1 MEISKRIVITF
12 VVVSLVPILI
22 IAGLSASSVFTT
34 SNENAADAADALRT
48 EELANL
54 LRISEDTASFIQERM
69 QQYFDG
75 VYMMEKYCEDLFNGR
90 INATPQYSYFWDP
103 ELEYFQSGTTIP
115 GRNPS
120 TYDEAYDSNDISFEV
135 SCWYMPTDD
144 YRTPNDPWDWSPTT
158 QNLIETSSNMDNIY
172 RSLHQA
178 SEDYIWLYMGFSPDI
193 SDTRLFRNYPY
204 DNLFYFEDWYGP
216 GLDYDPTIEEWY
228 LNAASIM
235 DESIAFTSPYGD
247 PSTGLVI
254 SMGRPVRFDNGT
266 LIGVV
271 SADVTLDTIMSNV
284 LGIEVL
290 DSGYAYLLESD
301 GGLIAHPNLITEGQ
315 TLNEAEFSGASSSE
329 IAAFA
334 SLLPTILSADS
345 GQDIFQKRGE
355 EWYVTYS
362 KVNVTGFVLAIVVP
376 SAEVVGPATNILN
389 LVLGQTFVLT
399 IILGAM
405 LAGVA
410 VGVAFISY
418 RRGNAVVEPIKEM
431 TRLVRKMA
439 GQDFT
444 RGVSTAGAMYEEVG
458 TTVDALLNF
467 QEAIRF
473 GNRAFIR
480 GDLNRALANYQNL
493 LEISRSL
500 KIEIGEQTMYLNIG
514 NVFRQRGDTGNA
526 MDYYEQAL
534 ALAKLL
540 LDRARED
547 GAEET
552 DALLRVAS
560 AYHNMA
566 LVEMDRNKPERAM
579 ELLGDAL
586 AIDLTL
592 GNQRGLARRFD
603 AQGLVL
609 VREGRYSQAL
619 SKFEEALKTAAAEG
633 YERSMAYI
641 HYHMGELFQVQGKL
655 KKAEEEYNDAIRLG
669 EITEEFWLVVYAM
682 QNLAD
687 VLDQQDKPSHEI
699 RRKAERLRRSIMF
712 KKSVILVIDYS
723 GSMQAQNR
731 IRAAVQGAKEIVES
745 QVNPQ
750 DEVSIIVFNS
760 SYREILSL
768 TKKGEYERP
777 RDSPIIR
784 ALDSLRHP
792 NYATA
797 FYDALGR
804 ALEELDRI
812 ESSEHRWV
820 IALTDGQD
828 NSSDKYSLDALEG
841 ILTDED
847 RHRRKRP
854 LTIEGFIRDNH
865 LDVNLIIIG
874 VGDELKAPIEAKVR
888 SPVTGQ
894 RMTFEELLESVCEH
908 IPQGQYLSV
917 VDSIDVRSDIEKA
930 FQEVGVMMAQL
941 EVGGSTVDF

>member
-1 MEISKRIVITF
+1 MDISKRIVVTF

-22 IAGLSASSVFTT
+22 IAGLSANSVFTT

-54 LRISEDTASFIQERM
+54 LRISEDTASFIQERI

-75 VYMMEKYCEDLFNGR
+75 VYMMEKYAEDLFNDR
-90 INATPQYSYFWDP
+90 INATPQYSYFWNP
-103 ELEYFQSGTTIP
+103 SLELFHSGRDIP
-115 GRNPS
+115 GRNPAI
-120 TYDEAYDSNDISFEV
+120 YDEAYDSNDISFDV

-144 YRTPNDPWDWSPTT
+144 YLTPNDPWDWSATT
-158 QNLIETSSNMDNIY
+158 QNLIEISSNMDNVY

-178 SEDYIWLYMGFSPDI
+178 SEDYIWLYMGFSPDV

-228 LNAASIM
+228 LNAAAIL
-235 DESIAFTSPYGD
+235 DDSIAFTSPYGD

-254 SMGRPVRFDNGT
+254 SMGRPIHFDNGT

-271 SADVTLDTIMSNV
+271 SADVTLDTIMANV

-290 DSGYAYLLESD
+290 ESGYAYLLESD
-301 GGLIAHPNLITEGQ
+301 GGLIAHPNLIAEGQ

-329 IAAFA
+329 IAAFT
-334 SLLPTILSADS
+334 SLLPTILSEES
-345 GQDIFQKRGE
+345 GQDIFQKRGQ
-355 EWYVTYS
+355 EWYITYS

-376 SAEVVGPATNILN
+376 SAEVIGPATNILN
-389 LVLGQTFVLT
+389 LVLGQTFILT
-399 IILGAM
+399 IILGVM

-410 VGVAFISY
+410 VGVAFMSY

-431 TRLVRKMA
+431 TRLVTKMA

-473 GNRAFIR
+473 GNQAFIR

-500 KIEIGEQTMYLNIG
+500 NIEIGEQTMYLNIG

-534 ALAKLL
+534 ALAKMLL
-540 LDRARED
+540 ERARQED
-547 GAEET
+547 VEET
-552 DALLRVAS
+552 DALVRVAS
-560 AYHNMA
+560 VYHNMA
-566 LVEMDRNKPERAM
+566 LVEMDKNNPKKAM
-579 ELLGDAL
+579 ELLEDAV

-619 SKFEEALKTAAAEG
+619 SKFEEALRTAAAEG

-655 KKAEEEYNDAIRLG
+655 KKAEDEYNDAIRLG

-687 VLDQQDKPSHEI
+687 VLDQRDKSSHEI
-699 RRKAERLRRSIMF
+699 RRKAEKLRRSIMF

-760 SYREILSL
+760 SFREILPL
-768 TKKGEYERP
+768 TRKGEYERP

-828 NSSDKYSLDALEG
+828 NSSERYSLDALEG
-841 ILTDED
+841 IFTEVD

-888 SPVTGQ
+888 SQVTGR
-894 RMTFEELLESVCEH
+894 RMTFEELLDSVCDH

>member
-1 MEISKRIVITF
+1 MDISKRIVVTF

-22 IAGLSASSVFTT
+22 IAALSANSVFTT
-34 SNENAADAADALRT
+34 SNENAADAAEALRT

-54 LRISEDTASFIQERM
+54 LRISEDTASFISERM

-75 VYMMEKYCEDLFNGR
+75 VYMMEKYAEDLFNER

-103 ELEYFQSGTTIP
+103 SLEWYNSGRDIP
-115 GRNPS
+115 GRNPA
-120 TYDEAYDSNDISFEV
+120 TYDEAYDSNDISFDV

-144 YRTPNDPWDWSPTT
+144 YQTPNDPWDWSPTT
-158 QNLIETSSNMDNIY
+158 RSLIEISSNMDNVY

-178 SEDYIWLYMGFSPDI
+178 SEDYIWLYMGFSPDV

-228 LNAASIM
+228 LNAAAVL
-235 DESIAFTSPYGD
+235 DDSIAFTSPYGD

-254 SMGRPVRFDNGT
+254 SMGRPIHFDNGT

-271 SADVTLDTIMSNV
+271 SADVTLDTIMANV

-290 DSGYAYLLESD
+290 ESGYAYLLESD
-301 GGLIAHPNLITEGQ
+301 GGLIAHPDLVAEGQ
-315 TLNEAEFSGASSSE
+315 TLNEAEFSGASSTE
-329 IAAFA
+329 IAEFT
-334 SLLPTILSADS
+334 SLLPTILSEDS
-345 GQDIFQKRGE
+345 GHDTFQKRGE
-355 EWYVTYS
+355 EWYITYS

-376 SAEVVGPATNILN
+376 SAEVIGPATNILN
-389 LVLGQTFVLT
+389 LVLGQTFLLT

-431 TRLVRKMA
+431 TRLVTKMA

-473 GNRAFIR
+473 GNQAFIR

-500 KIEIGEQTMYLNIG
+500 NIEIGEQTMYLNIG

-534 ALAKLL
+534 ALAKMLL
-540 LDRARED
+540 ERARQE

-552 DALLRVAS
+552 DALVRVAS
-560 AYHNMA
+560 VYHNMA
-566 LVEMDRNKPERAM
+566 LVEMDKNNPKKAM
-579 ELLGDAL
+579 ELLEDAV

-592 GNQRGLARRFD
+592 GNQRGLAKRFD

-655 KKAEEEYNDAIRLG
+655 KKAEDEYNDAIRLG

-687 VLDQQDKPSHEI
+687 VLDQRDKPSHEI
-699 RRKAERLRRSIMF
+699 RRKAERLKRSIMF

-760 SYREILSL
+760 SFREILPL
-768 TKKGEYERP
+768 TRKGEYKRP

-828 NSSDKYSLDALEG
+828 NSSEMYSLDALEG
-841 ILTDED
+841 IFTEED
-847 RHRRKRP
+847 RHRRKRH

-888 SPVTGQ
+888 SPITGR
-894 RMTFEELLESVCEH
+894 RMTFEELLDSVCDH

-917 VDSIDVRSDIEKA
+917 LDSIDVRSDIEKA

>member
-1 MEISKRIVITF
+1 MDISKRIVVTF

-22 IAGLSASSVFTT
+22 IAALSANSVFTT
-34 SNENAADAADALRT
+34 SNENAADAAEALRT

-54 LRISEDTASFIQERM
+54 LRISEDTASFISERM

-75 VYMMEKYCEDLFNGR
+75 VYMMEKYAEDLFNER

-103 ELEYFQSGTTIP
+103 SLEWFHSGRDIP
-115 GRNPS
+115 GRNPA
-120 TYDEAYDSNDISFEV
+120 TYDEAYDSNDISFDV

-144 YRTPNDPWDWSPTT
+144 YQTPNDPWDWSPTT
-158 QNLIETSSNMDNIY
+158 RNLIEISSNMDNVY

-228 LNAASIM
+228 LNAAAVL
-235 DESIAFTSPYGD
+235 DDSIAFTSPYGD

-254 SMGRPVRFDNGT
+254 SMGRPIHFDNGT

-271 SADVTLDTIMSNV
+271 SADVTLDTIMANV

-290 DSGYAYLLESD
+290 ESGYAYLLESD
-301 GGLIAHPNLITEGQ
+301 GGLIAHPDLVAEGQ
-315 TLNEAEFSGASSSE
+315 TLNEAEFSGASSTE
-329 IAAFA
+329 IAAFT
-334 SLLPTILSADS
+334 SLLPTILSEES
-345 GQDIFQKRGE
+345 GQDTFQKRGE
-355 EWYVTYS
+355 EWYITYS

-376 SAEVVGPATNILN
+376 SAEVIGPATNILN
-389 LVLGQTFVLT
+389 LVLGQTFLLT

-431 TRLVRKMA
+431 TRLVTKMA
-439 GQDFT
+439 SQDFT

-473 GNRAFIR
+473 GNQAFIR

-500 KIEIGEQTMYLNIG
+500 NIEIGEQTMYLNIG

-534 ALAKLL
+534 ALAKMLL
-540 LDRARED
+540 ERARQED
-547 GAEET
+547 AEET
-552 DALLRVAS
+552 DALVRVAS
-560 AYHNMA
+560 VYHNMA
-566 LVEMDRNKPERAM
+566 LVEMDKNNPKKAM
-579 ELLGDAL
+579 ELLEDAV

-592 GNQRGLARRFD
+592 GNQRGLAKRFD

-619 SKFEEALKTAAAEG
+619 SKFEEALRTAAAEG

-655 KKAEEEYNDAIRLG
+655 KKAEDEYNDAIRLG

-687 VLDQQDKPSHEI
+687 VLDQRDKPSHEI
-699 RRKAERLRRSIMF
+699 RRKAERLKRSIMF

-731 IRAAVQGAKEIVES
+731 IRAAVQGAKEIVET

-760 SYREILSL
+760 SFREILRL
-768 TKKGEYERP
+768 TRKGEYERP

-828 NSSDKYSLDALEG
+828 NSSEKYSLDALEG
-841 ILTDED
+841 IFTEED

-888 SPVTGQ
+888 SPITGR
-894 RMTFEELLESVCEH
+894 RMTFEELLDSVCDH